1 MKVNS
6 EIFRAYDIRG
16 IFEKELSKDLIYKI
30 GQAVG
35 SMVLEEKSKQI
46 YVGRD
51 GRISGKEVSNYFIE
65 GILATGCDV
74 IFVGLVHTPLLYFA
88 TFEGVTK
95 NGVMITGSHN
105 PKEYNGFKIVINNNS
120 LTEEDIQNLKFKI
133 EQSNFKVG
141 TGKLTKESFNE
152 TYIQKIATKIKI
164 KKKLKIVLDCGNGSS
179 GILGPEILRNYS
191 SNLIELYCE
200 VDGNFPNHHPDPSE
214 PKNLFSLIKTVKK
227 EGADIG
233 IAFDGDG
240 DRLGVVDSEG
250 EIIFPDRYLALMAED
265 ILKKNDS
272 GKIIFDVKCSNKL
285 DQVIRENNGIPIMA
299 KTGHSFIKSEIAR
312 TGAILGGEMSGHIFY
327 NDNWYGFDD
336 GIFASLRLLEI
347 LSSQDISTH
356 EVFKK
361 IPKMFS
367 TPEIKISVKDARK
380 FKIIEELKN
389 NFKPEGY
396 DSILLDGLRLEKEDS
411 WGLVRASNT
420 TPSLVLRFEAK
431 TEKKL
436 MQIKELFQN
445 ALLEIDNKLNFLNK
459 N

>member
-16 IFEKELSKDLIYKI
+16 IFERELSQDLIYKI

-35 SMVLEEKSKQI
+35 SQVLDENSKQI

-51 GRISGKEVSNYFIE
+51 GRISGKEVSDRFIE

-74 IFVGLVHTPLLYFA
+74 IFIGLVHTPLLYFA

-105 PKEYNGFKIVINNNS
+105 PKEYNGFKIVINNSS
-120 LTEEDIQNLKFKI
+120 LKEDDIQNLKLKI
-133 EQSNFKVG
+133 EQSDFKVG
-141 TGKLTKESFNE
+141 SGKLSKESFNE
-152 TYIQKIATKIKI
+152 TYVKKISTKINI
-164 KKKLKIVLDCGNGSS
+164 KNKLKIVLDCGNGS
-179 GILGPEILRNYS
+179 GGVLGPEILRNYS
-191 SNLIELYCE
+191 SELIELFCE

-214 PKNLFSLIKTVKK
+214 PKNLSKLIETVKK
-227 EGADIG
+227 ENADLG

-240 DRLGVVDSEG
+240 DRLGVIDSEG
-250 EIIFPDRYLALMAED
+250 EMIFPDRYLALMAED
-265 ILKKNDS
+265 ILRKNKS
-272 GKIIFDVKCSNKL
+272 GKIVFDVKCSKQL
-285 DQVIRENNGIPIMA
+285 EQIIRRNNGIPIMT

-312 TGAILGGEMSGHIFY
+312 TDAILGGEMSGHIFY

-347 LSSQDISTH
+347 LSTQNISTH

-367 TPEIKISVKDARK
+367 TPEIKISINDAEK
-380 FKIIEELKN
+380 FRVVEKLKN

-396 DSILLDGLRLEKEDS
+396 NSILLDGLRLEEEDS
-411 WGLVRASNT
+411 WGLIRASNT
-420 TPSLVLRFEAK
+420 TPALVLRFEAN

-445 ALLEIDNKLNFLNK
+445 ALLKIDDKLNFIN
-459 N
+459 

>member
-16 IFEKELSKDLIYKI
+16 IFERELTQDLIYKI

-35 SMVLEEKSKQI
+35 SVVLEEKSKHV

-51 GRISGKEVSNYFIE
+51 GRISGEDVSKYFID
-65 GILATGCDV
+65 GVLATGCDV
-74 IFVGLVHTPLLYFA
+74 IFIGLVHTPLLYFA

-105 PKEYNGFKIVINNNS
+105 PKEYNGFKIVINNS
-120 LTEEDIQNLKFKI
+120 SFKEEDIQNLKFKI
-133 EQSNFKVG
+133 EQSDFKIG
-141 TGKLTKESFNE
+141 SGKLLKESFNE
-152 TYIQKIATKIKI
+152 SYIKEISEKIEI
-164 KKKLKIVLDCGNGSS
+164 KKKLKIVLDCGNGS
-179 GILGPEILRNYS
+179 GGVIGPEILRKYS
-191 SNLIELYCE
+191 SELIELFCE

-214 PKNLFSLIKTVKK
+214 PKNLLNLIETVKI
-227 EGADIG
+227 EGADLG

-265 ILKKNDS
+265 TLKKNKS
-272 GKIIFDVKCSNKL
+272 GKIVFDVKCSNQL
-285 DQVIRENNGIPIMA
+285 DKVIRENDGVPIMT

-312 TGAILGGEMSGHIFY
+312 TDAVLGGEMSGHIFY

-336 GIFASLRLLEI
+336 AIFASLRLTEI
-347 LSSQDISTH
+347 LSSYEISTH

-367 TPEIKISVKDARK
+367 TPEIKISVKDTEK
-380 FKIIEELKN
+380 FKIVEELKN

-396 DSILLDGLRLEKEDS
+396 DSILIDGLRLENEES

-420 TPSLVLRFEAK
+420 TPALVLRFEAI

-445 ALLEIDNKLNFLNK
+445 ALLEIDNQLNFLN
-459 N
+459 

>member
-16 IFEKELSKDLIYKI
+16 IFERELSQDLIYKI

-35 SMVLEEKSKQI
+35 SQVLDENSKQI

-51 GRISGKEVSNYFIE
+51 GRISGKEVSDHFIE

-74 IFVGLVHTPLLYFA
+74 IFIGLVHTPLLYFA

-105 PKEYNGFKIVINNNS
+105 PKEYNGFKIVINNSS
-120 LTEEDIQNLKFKI
+120 LKEDDIQNLKLKI
-133 EQSNFKVG
+133 EQSDFRVG
-141 TGKLTKESFNE
+141 SGKLSKESFNE
-152 TYIQKIATKIKI
+152 TYVKKISTKINI
-164 KKKLKIVLDCGNGSS
+164 KNKLKIVLDCGNGS
-179 GILGPEILRNYS
+179 GGVLGPEILRNYS
-191 SNLIELYCE
+191 SELIELFCE

-214 PKNLFSLIKTVKK
+214 PKNLSKLIETVKK
-227 EGADIG
+227 ENADLG

-240 DRLGVVDSEG
+240 DRLGVIDSEG
-250 EIIFPDRYLALMAED
+250 EMIFPDRYLALMAED
-265 ILKKNDS
+265 ILRKNKS
-272 GKIIFDVKCSNKL
+272 GKIVFDVKCSKQL
-285 DQVIRENNGIPIMA
+285 EQVIRRNNGIPIMT
-299 KTGHSFIKSEIAR
+299 KTGHSFIKSEITR

-347 LSSQDISTH
+347 LSTQNISTH

-367 TPEIKISVKDARK
+367 TPEIKISINDAEK
-380 FKIIEELKN
+380 FRVVEELKN

-396 DSILLDGLRLEKEDS
+396 NSILLDGLRLEEEDS
-411 WGLVRASNT
+411 WGLIRASNT
-420 TPSLVLRFEAK
+420 TPALVLRFEAN

-445 ALLEIDNKLNFLNK
+445 ALLKIDDKLNFIK
-459 N
+459 

>member
-16 IFEKELSKDLIYKI
+16 IFERELSQDLIYKI
-30 GQAVG
+30 GQAIG
-35 SMVLEEKSKQI
+35 SQVLDENSKQI

-51 GRISGKEVSNYFIE
+51 GRISGKEVSDRFIE

-74 IFVGLVHTPLLYFA
+74 IFIGLVHTPLLYFA

-105 PKEYNGFKIVINNNS
+105 PKEYNGFKIVINNSS
-120 LTEEDIQNLKFKI
+120 LKEDDIQNLKLKI
-133 EQSNFKVG
+133 EQSDFKVG
-141 TGKLTKESFNE
+141 SGKLSKESFNE
-152 TYIQKIATKIKI
+152 TYVKKISTKINI
-164 KKKLKIVLDCGNGSS
+164 KNKLKIVLDCGNGS
-179 GILGPEILRNYS
+179 GGVLGPEILRNHS
-191 SNLIELYCE
+191 SELIELFCE

-214 PKNLFSLIKTVKK
+214 PKNLSKLIETVKK
-227 EGADIG
+227 ENADLG

-240 DRLGVVDSEG
+240 DRLGVIDSEG
-250 EIIFPDRYLALMAED
+250 EMIFPDRYLALMAED
-265 ILKKNDS
+265 ILRKNES
-272 GKIIFDVKCSNKL
+272 GKIVFDVKCSKQL
-285 DQVIRENNGIPIMA
+285 ELIIKRNNGIPIMT

-312 TGAILGGEMSGHIFY
+312 TDAILGGEMSGHIFY

-347 LSSQDISTH
+347 LSTQNISTH

-367 TPEIKISVKDARK
+367 TPEIKISINDAEK
-380 FKIIEELKN
+380 FRVVEELKN

-396 DSILLDGLRLEKEDS
+396 NSILLDGLRLEEEDS
-411 WGLVRASNT
+411 WGLIRASNT
-420 TPSLVLRFEAK
+420 TPALVLRFEAN

-445 ALLEIDNKLNFLNK
+445 ALLKIDDKLNFIN
-459 N
+459 

>member
-16 IFEKELSKDLIYKI
+16 IFERELSQDLIYKI

-35 SMVLEEKSKQI
+35 SQVLDENSKQI

-51 GRISGKEVSNYFIE
+51 GRISGKEVSDRFIE

-74 IFVGLVHTPLLYFA
+74 IFIGLVHTPLLYFA

-105 PKEYNGFKIVINNNS
+105 PKEYNGFKIVINNSS
-120 LTEEDIQNLKFKI
+120 LKEDDIQNLKLKI
-133 EQSNFKVG
+133 EQSDFKVG
-141 TGKLTKESFNE
+141 SGKLSKESFNE
-152 TYIQKIATKIKI
+152 TYVKKISTKINI
-164 KKKLKIVLDCGNGSS
+164 KNKLKIVLDCGNGS
-179 GILGPEILRNYS
+179 GGVLGPEILRNYS
-191 SNLIELYCE
+191 SELIELFCE

-214 PKNLFSLIKTVKK
+214 PKNLSKLIETVKK
-227 EGADIG
+227 ENADLG

-240 DRLGVVDSEG
+240 DRLGVIDSEG
-250 EIIFPDRYLALMAED
+250 EMIFPDRYLALMAED
-265 ILKKNDS
+265 ILRKNKS
-272 GKIIFDVKCSNKL
+272 GKIVFDVKCSKQL
-285 DQVIRENNGIPIMA
+285 EQVIRRNNGIPIMT
-299 KTGHSFIKSEIAR
+299 KTGHSFIKSEITR

-347 LSSQDISTH
+347 LSTQNISTH

-367 TPEIKISVKDARK
+367 TPEIKISINDTEK
-380 FKIIEELKN
+380 FRVVEELKN

-396 DSILLDGLRLEKEDS
+396 NSILLDGLRLEEEDS
-411 WGLVRASNT
+411 WGLIRASNT
-420 TPSLVLRFEAK
+420 TPALVLRFEAN

-445 ALLEIDNKLNFLNK
+445 ALLKIDDKLNFIK
-459 N
+459 

>member
-16 IFEKELSKDLIYKI
+16 IFERELSQDLIYKI

-35 SMVLEEKSKQI
+35 SQVLDENSKQI

-51 GRISGKEVSNYFIE
+51 GRISGKEVSDRFIE

-74 IFVGLVHTPLLYFA
+74 IFIGLVHTPLLYFA

-105 PKEYNGFKIVINNNS
+105 PKEYNGFKIVINNSS
-120 LTEEDIQNLKFKI
+120 LKEDDIQNLKLKI
-133 EQSNFKVG
+133 EQSDFKVG
-141 TGKLTKESFNE
+141 SGKLSKESFND
-152 TYIQKIATKIKI
+152 TYVKKISTKINI
-164 KKKLKIVLDCGNGSS
+164 KNKLKIVLDCGNGS
-179 GILGPEILRNYS
+179 GGVLGPEILRNYS
-191 SNLIELYCE
+191 SELIELFCE

-214 PKNLFSLIKTVKK
+214 PKNLSKLIETVKK
-227 EGADIG
+227 ENADLG

-240 DRLGVVDSEG
+240 DRLGVIDSEG
-250 EIIFPDRYLALMAED
+250 EMIFPDRYLALMAED
-265 ILKKNDS
+265 ILRKNKS
-272 GKIIFDVKCSNKL
+272 GKIVFDVKCSKQL
-285 DQVIRENNGIPIMA
+285 EQIIRRNNGMPIMT
-299 KTGHSFIKSEIAR
+299 KTGHSFIKSEITR

-347 LSSQDISTH
+347 LSTQNISTH

-367 TPEIKISVKDARK
+367 TPEIKISINDTEK
-380 FKIIEELKN
+380 FRVVEELKN

-396 DSILLDGLRLEKEDS
+396 NSILLDGLRLEEEDS
-411 WGLVRASNT
+411 WGLIRASNT
-420 TPSLVLRFEAK
+420 TPALVLRFEAN

-445 ALLEIDNKLNFLNK
+445 ALLKIDDKLNFIK
-459 N
+459 

>member
-16 IFEKELSKDLIYKI
+16 IFERELSQDLIYKI

-35 SMVLEEKSKQI
+35 SQVLDENSKQI

-51 GRISGKEVSNYFIE
+51 GRISGNVVSDRCIE

-74 IFVGLVHTPLLYFA
+74 IFIGLVHTPLLYFA

-105 PKEYNGFKIVINNNS
+105 PKEYNGFKIVINNSS
-120 LTEEDIQNLKFKI
+120 LKEDDIQNLKLKI
-133 EQSNFKVG
+133 EQSDFKVG
-141 TGKLTKESFNE
+141 SGKLSKENFNK
-152 TYIQKIATKIKI
+152 TYVKKISTKINI
-164 KKKLKIVLDCGNGSS
+164 KNKLKIVLDCGNGS
-179 GILGPEILRNYS
+179 GGVLGPEILRNYS
-191 SNLIELYCE
+191 SELIELFCE

-214 PKNLFSLIKTVKK
+214 PKNLSKLIETVKK
-227 EGADIG
+227 ENADLG

-240 DRLGVVDSEG
+240 DRLGVIDSEG
-250 EIIFPDRYLALMAED
+250 EMIFPDRYLALMAED
-265 ILKKNDS
+265 ILRKNES
-272 GKIIFDVKCSNKL
+272 GKIVFDVKCSKQL
-285 DQVIRENNGIPIMA
+285 ERIIKRNNGIPIMT

-312 TGAILGGEMSGHIFY
+312 TEAILGGEMSGHIFY

-347 LSSQDISTH
+347 LSTQNISTH

-367 TPEIKISVKDARK
+367 TPEIKISINDAEK
-380 FKIIEELKN
+380 FRVVEELKN

-396 DSILLDGLRLEKEDS
+396 NSILLDGLRLEEEDS
-411 WGLVRASNT
+411 WGLIRASNT
-420 TPSLVLRFEAK
+420 TPALVLRFEAN

-445 ALLEIDNKLNFLNK
+445 ALLKIDDKLNFIK
-459 N
+459 

>member
-16 IFEKELSKDLIYKI
+16 IFERELTQDLIYKI

-35 SMVLEEKSKQI
+35 SVVLEEKSKHV

-51 GRISGKEVSNYFIE
+51 GRISGEDVSKYFID
-65 GILATGCDV
+65 GVLATGCDV
-74 IFVGLVHTPLLYFA
+74 IFIGLVHTPLLYFA

-105 PKEYNGFKIVINNNS
+105 PKEYNGFKIVINNS
-120 LTEEDIQNLKFKI
+120 SFKEEDIQNLKFKI
-133 EQSNFKVG
+133 EQSDFKIG
-141 TGKLTKESFNE
+141 SGKLLKESFNE
-152 TYIQKIATKIKI
+152 SYIKEISKKIEI
-164 KKKLKIVLDCGNGSS
+164 KKKLKIVLDCGNGS
-179 GILGPEILRNYS
+179 GGVLGPEILRKYS
-191 SNLIELYCE
+191 SELIELFCE

-214 PKNLFSLIKTVKK
+214 PKNLFNLIETVKI
-227 EGADIG
+227 EGADLG

-265 ILKKNDS
+265 TLKKNKS
-272 GKIIFDVKCSNKL
+272 GKIVFDVKCSNKL
-285 DQVIRENNGIPIMA
+285 DQVIRENDGVPIMT

-312 TGAILGGEMSGHIFY
+312 TDADLGGEMSGHNFY

-336 GIFASLRLLEI
+336 AIFASLRLIEI
-347 LSSQDISTH
+347 LSSYEISTH

-367 TPEIKISVKDARK
+367 TPEIKISVKDTEK
-380 FKIIEELKN
+380 FKIVEELKN

-396 DSILLDGLRLEKEDS
+396 DSILIDGLRLENEES

-420 TPSLVLRFEAK
+420 TPALVLRFEAK

-445 ALLEIDNKLNFLNK
+445 ALLEIDNQLNFLN
-459 N
+459 

>member
-16 IFEKELSKDLIYKI
+16 IFERELSQDLIYKI

-35 SMVLEEKSKQI
+35 SQVLDENSKQI

-51 GRISGKEVSNYFIE
+51 GRISGKEVSDRFIE

-74 IFVGLVHTPLLYFA
+74 IFIGLVHTPLLYFA

-105 PKEYNGFKIVINNNS
+105 PKEYNGFKIVINNSS
-120 LTEEDIQNLKFKI
+120 LKEDDIQNLKLKI
-133 EQSNFKVG
+133 EQSDFKVG
-141 TGKLTKESFNE
+141 SGKLSKESFNE
-152 TYIQKIATKIKI
+152 TYVKKISTKINI
-164 KKKLKIVLDCGNGSS
+164 KNKLKIVLDCGNGS
-179 GILGPEILRNYS
+179 GGVLGPEILRNYS
-191 SNLIELYCE
+191 SELIELFCE

-214 PKNLFSLIKTVKK
+214 PKNLSKLIETVKK
-227 EGADIG
+227 ENADLG

-240 DRLGVVDSEG
+240 DRLGVIDSEG
-250 EIIFPDRYLALMAED
+250 EMIFPDRYLALMAED
-265 ILKKNDS
+265 ILRKNKS
-272 GKIIFDVKCSNKL
+272 GKIVFDVKCSKQL
-285 DQVIRENNGIPIMA
+285 EQVIRRNNGIPIMT
-299 KTGHSFIKSEIAR
+299 KTGHSFIKSEITR

-347 LSSQDISTH
+347 LSTQNISTH

-367 TPEIKISVKDARK
+367 TPEIKISINDAEK
-380 FKIIEELKN
+380 FRVVEELKN

-396 DSILLDGLRLEKEDS
+396 NSILLDGLRLEEEDS
-411 WGLVRASNT
+411 WGLIRASNT
-420 TPSLVLRFEAK
+420 TPALVLRFEAN

-445 ALLEIDNKLNFLNK
+445 ALLKIDDKLNFIK
-459 N
+459 

>member
-16 IFEKELSKDLIYKI
+16 IFERELSQDLIYKI

-35 SMVLEEKSKQI
+35 SQVLDENSKQI

-51 GRISGKEVSNYFIE
+51 GRISGKEVSDRFIE

-74 IFVGLVHTPLLYFA
+74 IFIGLVHTPLLYFA

-105 PKEYNGFKIVINNNS
+105 PKEYNGFKIVINNSS
-120 LTEEDIQNLKFKI
+120 LKEDDIQNLKLKI
-133 EQSNFKVG
+133 EQSDFKVG
-141 TGKLTKESFNE
+141 SGKLSKESFND
-152 TYIQKIATKIKI
+152 TYVKKISTKINI
-164 KKKLKIVLDCGNGSS
+164 KNKLKIVLDCGNGS
-179 GILGPEILRNYS
+179 GGVLGPEILRNYS
-191 SNLIELYCE
+191 SELIELFCE

-214 PKNLFSLIKTVKK
+214 PKNLSKLIQTVKK
-227 EGADIG
+227 ENADLG

-240 DRLGVVDSEG
+240 DRLGVIDSEG
-250 EIIFPDRYLALMAED
+250 EMIFPDRYLALMAED
-265 ILKKNDS
+265 ILRKNES
-272 GKIIFDVKCSNKL
+272 GKIVFDVKCSKQL
-285 DQVIRENNGIPIMA
+285 ERIIKRNNGIPIMT

-312 TGAILGGEMSGHIFY
+312 TDAILGGEMSGHIFY

-347 LSSQDISTH
+347 LSTQNISTH

-367 TPEIKISVKDARK
+367 TPEIKISINDAEK
-380 FKIIEELKN
+380 FRVVEELKN

-396 DSILLDGLRLEKEDS
+396 NSILLDGLRLEEEDS
-411 WGLVRASNT
+411 WGLIRASNT
-420 TPSLVLRFEAK
+420 TPALVLRFEAN

-445 ALLEIDNKLNFLNK
+445 ALLKIDDKLNFIK
-459 N
+459 

>member
-16 IFEKELSKDLIYKI
+16 IFERELSQDLIYKI

-35 SMVLEEKSKQI
+35 SQVLDENSKQI

-51 GRISGKEVSNYFIE
+51 GRISGKEVSDHFIE

-74 IFVGLVHTPLLYFA
+74 IFIGLVHTPLLYFA

-105 PKEYNGFKIVINNNS
+105 PKEYNGFKIVINNSS
-120 LTEEDIQNLKFKI
+120 LKEDDIQNLKLKI
-133 EQSNFKVG
+133 EQSDFKVG
-141 TGKLTKESFNE
+141 SGKLSKESFNE
-152 TYIQKIATKIKI
+152 TYVKKISTKINI
-164 KKKLKIVLDCGNGSS
+164 KNKLKIVLDCGNGS
-179 GILGPEILRNYS
+179 GGVLGPEILRNYS
-191 SNLIELYCE
+191 SELIELFCE

-214 PKNLFSLIKTVKK
+214 PKNLSKLIETVKK
-227 EGADIG
+227 ENADLG

-240 DRLGVVDSEG
+240 DRLGVIDSEG
-250 EIIFPDRYLALMAED
+250 EMIFPDRYLALMAED
-265 ILKKNDS
+265 ILRKNKS
-272 GKIIFDVKCSNKL
+272 GKIVFDVKCSKQL
-285 DQVIRENNGIPIMA
+285 EQVIRRNNGIPIMT
-299 KTGHSFIKSEIAR
+299 KTGHSFIKSEITR

-347 LSSQDISTH
+347 LSTQNISTH

-367 TPEIKISVKDARK
+367 TPEIKISINDTEK
-380 FKIIEELKN
+380 FRVVEELKN

-396 DSILLDGLRLEKEDS
+396 NSILLDGLRLEEEDS
-411 WGLVRASNT
+411 WGLIRASNT
-420 TPSLVLRFEAK
+420 TPALVLRFEAN

-445 ALLEIDNKLNFLNK
+445 ALLKIDDKLNFIK
-459 N
+459 